1 MDNILQIS
9 AVLALLAFVFF
20 VFTVSKAIKE
30 AVGMLNEANQSLN
43 KMVKD
48 FGDVKQ
54 QTMTSLAS
62 VDEFK
67 NEAKEKLE
75 EISAMRPLAIE
86 LLENSNKAILDFD
99 VMVNKLDAKV
109 DRIESVIEPYERLA
123 KNTYEKV
130 APPINNT
137 ANLISA
143 SAKAVS
149 TFINR
154 MNNR

>member
-20 VFTVSKAIKE
+20 VFNVSKALKE
-30 AVGMLNEANQSLN
+30 AVATLNQANQSL
-43 KMVKD
+43 KEMVKD
-48 FGDVKQ
+48 FSDVKS

-67 NEAKEKLE
+67 NEAKEKLD
-75 EISAMRPLAIE
+75 EISSMRPLAIE
-86 LLENSNKAILDFD
+86 LMENSNKAILDFD
-99 VMVNKLDAKV
+99 LMVTKLDAKV

-123 KNTYEKV
+123 KNTYDKV

-154 MNNR
+154 MNNK